1 MDKKIVI
8 AVDDSRHSKNAV
20 QYAAGIYEVLEDM
33 KFTLMHVQ
41 PTISEYLLDEFQQGN
56 FGTLVVGRRG
66 MNKKFFT
73 GSVSGYLMNGFSE
86 GALWVVP

>member
-1 MDKKIVI
+1 MRSVSSPFI
-8 AVDDSRHSKNAV
+8 ADTIFICSKRNICRKAV
-20 QYAAGIYEVLEDM
+20 
-33 KFTLMHVQ
+33 
-41 PTISEYLLDEFQQGN
+41 LDEFQQGN

-73 GSVSGYLMNGFSE
+73 GSVSGYLMNEFSE

>member
-20 QYAAGIYEVLEDM
+20 RYAAGIYEVLKDM

-41 PTISEYLLDEFQQGN
+41 PTISEYLLDEA
-56 FGTLVVGRRG
+56 
-66 MNKKFFT
+66 KKSPQAYAELEKVNLKNSFIK
-73 GSVSGYLMNGFSE
+73 M
-86 GALWVVP
+86 